1 MTTVNSFI
9 EQPRFPDDISYGSQG
24 GAAFETNVVV
34 YGSGYEQRNPR
45 WPVARHKYDVA
56 HGLESQE
63 QLNTLVQFFH
73 IAQGRAFPFRF
84 KDWADY
90 QASSAS
96 NVSGTGQCNSD
107 AIGTGRASY
116 ALYKKYGPLSGS
128 GGGSPPYALRRIT
141 KPVSGT
147 VFGYRNGSA
156 LTIQTTPGQLSAIDT
171 TTGTLTFVAD
181 ITRNISS
188 ISNSSKAIITL
199 TASVNFVNSALLW
212 IDSVAGMTQINSAVH
227 YVNSVISAT
236 SVMLGTDTRTSQGYG
251 LYTGSGFAYKYPQPA
266 DTLTAV
272 FDFDVPARFDT
283 DEMRTV
289 LDAPGTYSWG
299 QIPVWEVKQG

>member
-1 MTTVNSFI
+1 VTTVNSFI
-9 EQPRFPDDISYGSQG
+9 EHPRFPDDISYGSQG
-24 GAAFETNVVV
+24 GATFETNVVV

-73 IAQGRAFPFRF
+73 IAQGRAYGFRF

-96 NVSGTGQCNSD
+96 NVSGTGQCNSTAVGD
-107 AIGTGRASY
+107 GTPHY

-128 GGGSPPYALRRIT
+128 GGSTPYALRRIT

-147 VFGYRNGSA
+147 ITAYRNGSA
-156 LTIQTTPGQLSAIDT
+156 LSVQTTPGQVSAFDT
-171 TTGTLTFVAD
+171 TTGMLTMVAD
-181 ITRNISS
+181 LTRNISS
-188 ISNSSKAIITL
+188 ISNSSKAILTL
-199 TASVNFVNSALLW
+199 TASVNIVNSTLIW
-212 IDSVAGMTQINSAVH
+212 IDSVAGMTQVNSLVH
-227 YVNSVISAT
+227 YVNSVISPTAY
-236 SVMLGTDTRTSQGYG
+236 MIGTDTRTSQGYG
-251 LYTGSGFAYKYPQPA
+251 LYTGSGFVRQYPQPA
-266 DTLTAV
+266 DVLTAT
-272 FDFDVPARFDT
+272 FEFDVPCRFNT
-283 DEMRTV
+283 DEMRTA

-299 QIPVWEVKQG
+299 QIPVWEIKQG